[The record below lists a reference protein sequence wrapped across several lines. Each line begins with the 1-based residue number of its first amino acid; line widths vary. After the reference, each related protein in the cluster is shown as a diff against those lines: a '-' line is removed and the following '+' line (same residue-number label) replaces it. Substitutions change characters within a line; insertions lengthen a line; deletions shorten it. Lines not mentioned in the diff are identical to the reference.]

1 MRRNF
6 FEVVNVGKSSNVGK
20 LKIYGVIGDWWEGNT
35 ANSFTRAFQDLE
47 AKYDEIHIHINSPGG
62 SVHEGLAI
70 ANAIKSS
77 SKDVH
82 TFVDGI
88 AYSMA
93 AIITVAAKKGNA
105 HMAKGSLLMLHN
117 ASSFKYGNAAELREE
132 ADVLDKYDDTLVS
145 FVADRTGQSLAD
157 ARKNYFNHKDNFFT
171 SDEAKTEGL
180 IDTIES
186 YEAEGTPDNV
196 RNMNIKEVAAWYM
209 NTEEEP
215 SASFMSRILA
225 KVKDAINP
233 ENNSDDMFNKYSKLS
248 ALAKVAVKDITA
260 EQLEEVNNQ
269 IAESGVEGVTV
280 VTDSYLEK
288 VDNYDDVAAENAT
301 LKTDKTNLQTKVTN
315 LEIKVT
321 DLKKSGTDKDNR
333 IAELEEEVKALGGK
347 PAGSSGSPESRNG
360 DQLPDGD
367 GGAGETDEFSSP
379 IENWARKHVS

>member
-1 MRRNF
+1 MKKNF
-6 FEVVNVGKSSNVGK
+6 FEVVNVGKNSNIGK

-35 ANSFTRAFQDLE
+35 ANSFTRAFQELE

-82 TFVDGI
+82 TYVDGI

-93 AIITVAAKKGNA
+93 AIITLAAAKGNA

-117 ASSFKYGNAAELREE
+117 ASTFTFGNSADLREE
-132 ADVLDKYDDTLVS
+132 ADILDKYDDTLVS
-145 FVADRTGQSLAD
+145 FVTDRTGQSLAD
-157 ARKNYFNHKDNFFT
+157 ARKTYFNHKDNFFT
-171 SDEAKTEGL
+171 SDEAKAEGL

-209 NTEEEP
+209 NAEEEP
-215 SASFMSRILA
+215 SDSFMSCVLA
-225 KVKDAINP
+225 KVKRAISP
-233 ENNSDDMFNKYSKLS
+233 ENNSDNMFNKYSKLS
-248 ALAKVAVKDITA
+248 ALAKVAAKDITI

-269 IAESGVEGVTV
+269 IAESGVEGVTL

-288 VDNYDDVAAENAT
+288 VSDYDDVKAENTT
-301 LKTDKTNLQTKVTN
+301 LKTDKTHLQTKVTD
-315 LEIKVT
+315 LETKI
-321 DLKKSGTDKDNR
+321 TDKDNR
-333 IAELEEEVKALGGK
+333 IAELEQEVKNLGNK
-347 PAGSSGSPESRNG
+347 PAGSSGSPESKAG
-360 DQLPDGD
+360 DNIPSGD
-367 GGAGETDEFSSP
+367 GGGGDKDEFRTSVDD
-379 IENWARKHVS
+379 WARKHM